1 MHGMQSLP
9 AEQVAELHDRIQG
22 KTMGDVQLTPP
33 VDESIS
39 ELALRTVKIGE
50 AILVSHGAT
59 DNESSI
65 QIPIQNPVTQPAELF
80 KLADLMQYWNPD
92 WTLERAGFGGAG
104 GGMPAIRGITYLDG
118 PVLATYPRDEIRGTV
133 LRRTVNLG
141 SNPSLTFTAG
151 VDPGRAWQLQ
161 VYVTDEMVL
170 DKLINGLHISPH
182 DSHHSQSDSHHWQ
195 NISIDLSHYKNQ
207 KVVLRLYQRVLV
219 PHHEAGNAYWRDLT
233 VQ

>member
-1 MHGMQSLP
+1 MI
-9 AEQVAELHDRIQG
+9 EFKG
-22 KTMGDVQLTPP
+22 KTMGDLQLTPP

-39 ELALRTVKIGE
+39 ELARRTARIGE
-50 AILVSHGAT
+50 EILVSHGAT
-59 DNESSI
+59 DDGRSL
-65 QIPIQNPVTQPAELF
+65 QIPIQDPIAQPAELF

-104 GGMPAIRGITYLDG
+104 GGMPGIRGITYLDG

-141 SNPSLTFTAG
+141 SNPSLVFKAG
-151 VDPGRAWQLQ
+151 VDAGRAWQLL
-161 VYVTDEMVL
+161 VYVDDKKVL
-170 DKLINGLHISPH
+170 DKLINGLHESHQYKSGQP
-182 DSHHSQSDSHHWQ
+182 DSRRWED
-195 NISIDLSHYKNQ
+195 ISIDLSDYKNQ

-219 PHHEAGNAYWRDLT
+219 PRHEAGDAYWRDLT